1 MEAIKP
7 ANDHSPILEV
17 CHLGKSFGEHEV
29 LRDIDFKTNYGDVIC
44 IIGASGSGKSTL
56 LRCINMLETPTSG
69 HIIHNNENIMNK
81 LNKVTS
87 YRAKVG
93 MVFQQFNLF
102 NNMTVLENWMI
113 GVMGIAGVHTDR
125 RSYLTYPITIGPG
138 PSLPNVDTKNI
149 DNSLDIGI
157 APITRYY
164 LPLNKR
170 NSTAFFLQA
179 ALPAVYSKS
188 NNTLRYKYA
197 SGVVDEFKY
206 QYDQFSLRGSI
217 GFGLSVQGKFG
228 SFDTHVSNMGWYLSF
243 SKLISKK

>member
-1 MEAIKP
+1 MKKTWM
-7 ANDHSPILEV
+7 ILIAFGFNQIGFSQTEKSTYQ
-17 CHLGKSFGEHEV
+17 HFNKGKSFWGIGISPV
-29 LRDIDFKTNYGDVIC
+29 YSDMMGSYTDISITKGNTNLGILLAPMYGKFV
-44 IIGASGSGKSTL
+44 
-56 LRCINMLETPTSG
+56 
-69 HIIHNNENIMNK
+69 
-81 LNKVTS
+81 
-87 YRAKVG
+87 
-93 MVFQQFNLF
+93 QQ
-102 NNMTVLENWMI
+102 NWMI
-113 GVMGIAGVHTDR
+113 GVMGIAGVHTEQ

-157 APITRYY
+157 APITRFY
-164 LPLNKR
+164 LPLNRR

-197 SGVVDEFKY
+197 SGAVDEFKY

-243 SKLISKK
+243 NKLISKK

>member
-1 MEAIKP
+1 MKKVWMLLLALSFGQLVFSQNEKIT
-7 ANDHSPILEV
+7 HS
-17 CHLGKSFGEHEV
+17 HFNKGKSFLGIGISPV
-29 LRDIDFKTNYGDVIC
+29 YSDMMGSYTDISITKGNTNLGILLAPMYGKFV
-44 IIGASGSGKSTL
+44 
-56 LRCINMLETPTSG
+56 
-69 HIIHNNENIMNK
+69 
-81 LNKVTS
+81 
-87 YRAKVG
+87 
-93 MVFQQFNLF
+93 QQ
-102 NNMTVLENWMI
+102 NWMI

-179 ALPAVYSKS
+179 TLPAVYSKS

-197 SGVVDEFKY
+197 TGAVDEFKY

-243 SKLISKK
+243 NKLISKK